1 MWKSNGGPPNF
12 PLLLGFEASGPPAS
26 VLLRWQT
33 RELSGSLSGR
43 QCLVQSKVTGLSEN
57 PTSVGLGASG
67 SSSDAGNRRF
77 YLARLAPFSS
87 ALKPSSS
94 PVLSR
99 ALNPPSLI
107 PRFTEQ
113 PRSSQTCG
121 AAAARGGVG
130 GIALCSLVPKLPLF
144 RSDAMKGRPRD
155 GAN

>member
-57 PTSVGLGASG
+57 PTSVGLGATG

-87 ALKPSSS
+87 ALKSSSS

-113 PRSSQTCG
+113 PG
-121 AAAARGGVG
+121 ALRPAARRRPEEGWGH
-130 GIALCSLVPKLPLF
+130 CSLQ
-144 RSDAMKGRPRD
+144 PR
-155 GAN
+155 AQIATHPV